1 MKNTLKK
8 FFNIIKEEKKKFF
21 FLSIL
26 FICLSFLEAISIGL
40 VMPFLEALTG
50 NINNSS
56 KIIKYINL
64 IIGNHLTVE
73 VFLSGLILFLFV
85 TKNTL
90 HYFLNKVFFSYCFYT
105 QAKIR
110 VKILNKIK
118 LDYLEINPDIHEI
131 NKLVTFS
138 TERFANNMMIPIMF
152 AMPEISLFL
161 LLISILGFYQPVTM
175 IIMLTII
182 LISSMSFLIFFK
194 NRYITW
200 GRNYTS
206 SSKLLLSNTT
216 NAINGIE
223 ELKILGKE
231 DFFSKIAEKYSER
244 YAFYA
249 VKYRLFQKLPR
260 QFVEVIILITIIL
273 IFIFN
278 KYSTNISENII
289 LDLTLS
295 GIIGI
300 RLIPVFSQILSTI
313 NEIRFGK
320 NSIDEIHQ
328 LLNKKSLNKKINHK
342 LNEKNIDFKSLKL
355 INIKIK
361 NNKNIF
367 KNGVNLVLNK
377 NDFIGIYGKSGVG
390 KSTLLKTLTGM
401 NLGII
406 EGKIFLNDKQV
417 NFQNL
422 DNLTKKI
429 YLVKQN
435 PLFFEGN
442 LLNNIAIGEK
452 NIDIQKVKKSL
463 LDSQCNFLFKDKN
476 GLNTNISDGA
486 KNFSTG
492 QKQRMS
498 IARALYFDRDVIL
511 LDEITANLDNLN
523 AQKIMKLLKRLSKNK
538 TIIIVTHDLEML
550 KNCNIIYELKEN
562 KLKKTN

>member
-64 IIGNHLTVE
+64 IIGNHLTLE

-175 IIMLTII
+175 IIMVAII
-182 LISSMSFLIFFK
+182 LISSVSFLIFFK

-313 NEIRFGK
+313 NE
-320 NSIDEIHQ
+320 N
-328 LLNKKSLNKKINHK
+328 
-342 LNEKNIDFKSLKL
+342 
-355 INIKIK
+355 
-361 NNKNIF
+361 
-367 KNGVNLVLNK
+367 
-377 NDFIGIYGKSGVG
+377 
-390 KSTLLKTLTGM
+390 
-401 NLGII
+401 
-406 EGKIFLNDKQV
+406 
-417 NFQNL
+417 
-422 DNLTKKI
+422 
-429 YLVKQN
+429 
-435 PLFFEGN
+435 
-442 LLNNIAIGEK
+442 
-452 NIDIQKVKKSL
+452 
-463 LDSQCNFLFKDKN
+463 
-476 GLNTNISDGA
+476 
-486 KNFSTG
+486 
-492 QKQRMS
+492 
-498 IARALYFDRDVIL
+498 
-511 LDEITANLDNLN
+511 
-523 AQKIMKLLKRLSKNK
+523 
-538 TIIIVTHDLEML
+538 
-550 KNCNIIYELKEN
+550 
-562 KLKKTN
+562 